1 MGLLVLAL
9 PPIVHAIYR
18 YIDDQQLHKTVFL
31 LKELVILYLDMQSL
45 SWQIFAGYF
54 NCPDKTFC
62 ATPFSKGVNSFENYV
77 DRVLFADLL

>member
-1 MGLLVLAL
+1 VALLVLAL

-18 YIDDQQLHKTVFL
+18 FIDDQHLHKTVFL

-54 NCPDKTFC
+54 NCPDNRFC
-62 ATPFSKGVNSFENYV
+62 ATPFDKGVENFEHSV
-77 DRVLFADLL
+77 DEVLFADLL